1 MYSKPQQMEPL
12 LPQLMAE
19 LEDQAR
25 EVLSRSAALCGK
37 LPPVTQRAL
46 TELLRI
52 INSYYS
58 NLIEG
63 HSTHPVEIERAMRED
78 YSRDPAKRHLQ
89 IESLAHINCQRQ
101 IERRTQEAPPL
112 SVADP
117 DFLQWVHRIF
127 YEQLPD
133 VLRQVKNEQTGEAL
147 EVVGG
152 ELRQREIQVGRHIG
166 PTWTSISDFLD
177 RFAQFYRSGAHHGL
191 TPIIAAAAS
200 HHRLMWIH
208 PFLDG
213 NGRVARLYT
222 DAAFRKVPLLGYGL
236 WNVSRGLARSRDEY
250 MAALSWADAPRR
262 NDYDG
267 RGNLSNEGLT
277 QFCRFFLDICL
288 DQISYMDKLLVL
300 DGLLE
305 RLRGYVQ
312 LRSAKVLPGPTPTS
326 GPLKPE
332 ATFMLQE
339 VLLRGEVARGDLTRV
354 SGLPERTARL
364 ITAQLLEE
372 KALVSDMPKGP
383 VRLEFTTHLAG
394 YLFPDLFP
402 VQLRIQA

>member
-1 MYSKPQQMEPL
+1 MYSQPRQMEPL
-12 LPQLMAE
+12 LPQLTAE

-89 IESLAHINCQRQ
+89 LESLAHINCQRK
-101 IERRTQEAPPL
+101 IEKRIQEEPIL

-117 DFLQWVHRIF
+117 DFLRWIHRIF
-127 YEQLPD
+127 YEQLPGE
-133 VLRQVKNEQTGEAL
+133 LRRVRNEQTGESL

-152 ELRQREIQVGRHIG
+152 ELRQHEIQVGRHIG
-166 PTWTSISDFLD
+166 PTRASIPDFLQ
-177 RFAQFYRSGAHHGL
+177 RFGNFYRSGAHHGL
-191 TPIIAAAAS
+191 TPILAAAAS

-222 DAAFRKVPLLGYGL
+222 DAVFRKIPLLGYGL

-250 MAALSWADAPRR
+250 MAALSGADAPRR
-262 NDYDG
+262 HDYDG

-288 DQISYMDKLLVL
+288 DQISYMDNLLVL

-312 LRSAKVLPGPTPTS
+312 LRSAKLLPGPSPGA

-332 ATFMLQE
+332 AAFMLQD

-364 ITAQLLEE
+364 IIAQLLEE
-372 KALVSDMPKGP
+372 KILVSDMPKGP
-383 VRLEFTTHLAG
+383 VRIEFPTYLAG

-402 VQLRIQA
+402 GQTRT